1 MAPSEPLPGQSP
13 PPDPLAAL
21 EQAIDDTLLVRL
33 PRQGFWGQ
41 AESAD
46 RDRS

>member
-1 MAPSEPLPGQSP
+1 MAPDAPLPGQMP
-13 PPDPLAAL
+13 PPDLLAAL
-21 EQAIDDTLLVRL
+21 EQVIDDALLVRP

>member
-1 MAPSEPLPGQSP
+1 MAPGEPLPGQCPS
-13 PPDPLAAL
+13 PDPLAAL
-21 EQAIDDTLLVRL
+21 EQVIDDALLVRL

-41 AESAD
+41 TESAD